1 MAKDLQQAVYWY
13 KKAANQGYAN
23 AQYNLGALYANGD
36 GVAKDV
42 NQARFWWNKAANQTS
57 DTRAQQMA
65 QRALQ
70 RLNQENP

>member
-13 KKAANQGYAN
+13 EKAANQGYAN

-42 NQARFWWNKAANQTS
+42 NQARFGWNKAANQTS